1 MTFHH
6 EASGTELV
14 VRGFVRVSGM
24 DLRGITLALMCL
36 GSIACADSLQ
46 QSAQQDRIHAQA
58 ALRRRPRRSAAR
70 RALREAARQARAC
83 LQNSVERAEVAG
95 AFVGRTG
102 RYSVE
107 SVLGVNIDREQRE
120 CIRAAFEGARVMPFR
135 QESYEMTE
143 VVSRTE
149 PTGGGDTTSSG
160 AEAGL
165 GASDS
170 GVVTSSAMNSSGS
183 TGEGTVA
190 TAANAASAATTA
202 MSATSAN
209 APMHSRSANAGPSVT
224 GRAGESSGGIEHV
237 AVANIMRTRTDVV
250 RDCYQNQLMRD
261 PSLRAQVR
269 VRFTIDAAGLVT
281 QASSTAVAEQGDLD
295 RVSDL
300 ARCLEGVV
308 RGTSFPAREGG
319 SPAEVSMSFVF
330 APGTPSATGATTSVS
345 GSRGAASAM
354 ATPGM
359 LDRDRVAATIRARMP
374 SLSACYQRA
383 SQQER
388 HLAGRVSVR
397 FVVDTNGRVRDVQ
410 TSPVTHAGNPA
421 RMSDVARCVQSV
433 FFGFVF
439 DPPTGG
445 AAAAVL
451 PLDFGP
457 TS

>member
-1 MTFHH
+1 
-6 EASGTELV
+6 
-14 VRGFVRVSGM
+14 
-24 DLRGITLALMCL
+24 
-36 GSIACADSLQ
+36 
-46 QSAQQDRIHAQA
+46 
-58 ALRRRPRRSAAR
+58 
-70 RALREAARQARAC
+70 
-83 LQNSVERAEVAG
+83 
-95 AFVGRTG
+95 
-102 RYSVE
+102 
-107 SVLGVNIDREQRE
+107 
-120 CIRAAFEGARVMPFR
+120 
-135 QESYEMTE
+135 
-143 VVSRTE
+143 
-149 PTGGGDTTSSG
+149 
-160 AEAGL
+160 
-165 GASDS
+165 
-170 GVVTSSAMNSSGS
+170 
-183 TGEGTVA
+183 
-190 TAANAASAATTA
+190 
-202 MSATSAN
+202 
-209 APMHSRSANAGPSVT
+209 
-224 GRAGESSGGIEHV
+224 V

-345 GSRGAASAM
+345 GRLGAASAM

-374 SLSACYQRA
+374 SLSACYERA

-397 FVVDTNGRVRDVQ
+397 FVVGTNGRVRDVQ
-410 TSPVTHAGNPA
+410 TSTVTHAGNPA

-457 TS
+457 TF